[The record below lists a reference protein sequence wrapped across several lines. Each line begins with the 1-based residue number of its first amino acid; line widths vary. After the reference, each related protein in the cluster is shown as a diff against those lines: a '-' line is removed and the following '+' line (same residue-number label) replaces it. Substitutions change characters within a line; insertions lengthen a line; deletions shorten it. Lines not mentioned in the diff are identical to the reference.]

1 MNDHWRQGKLKPENA
16 RVLSQ
21 VARLTMSETVFW
33 GALRFR
39 IIRSGQL
46 AALGYCDWLEV
57 KRYCIGPP
65 DARIEGRAGFVGRGP
80 ASKTYKFIL
89 VLPQQVESLDALDWQ
104 SLLPDPER
112 PGWVKIEEGLI
123 TINAAAT

>member
-1 MNDHWRQGKLKPENA
+1 M
-16 RVLSQ
+16 LSQ

-39 IIRSGQL
+39 IILSGQL
-46 AALGYCDWLEV
+46 ATALGYCDWLEV

-65 DARIEGRAGFVGRGP
+65 DARIEGLVGFVGRGP

>member
-1 MNDHWRQGKLKPENA
+1 MQSPNA
-16 RVLSQ
+16 GLVREAASSLSQ
-21 VARLTMSETVFW
+21 VARLTMSETEFW
-33 GALRFR
+33 GALRFH
-39 IIRSGQL
+39 IILSGQL

-65 DARIEGRAGFVGRGP
+65 DARIEGLVGFVGRGP
-80 ASKTYKFIL
+80 GSKTYKFIL
-89 VLPQQVESLDALDWQ
+89 VLPPKVESVDALDWQ
-104 SLLPDPER
+104 SLLPDPKR

>member
-1 MNDHWRQGKLKPENA
+1 MNDYRRKGTETRKRQGAKSGGSTHNV
-16 RVLSQ
+16 RN
-21 VARLTMSETVFW
+21 
-33 GALRFR
+33 R
-39 IIRSGQL
+39 ILGSAAVPHHPIRATRGP
-46 AALGYCDWLEV
+46 WLEV

-65 DARIEGRAGFVGRGP
+65 DARIEGLVGFVGRGP

-104 SLLPDPER
+104 SLLPDPES

>member
-65 DARIEGRAGFVGRGP
+65 DARIEGLVGLSVAVPP
-80 ASKTYKFIL
+80 AKRT
-89 VLPQQVESLDALDWQ
+89 SLFWYCRSRWNLLMRLTGKASFRTQKGLD
-104 SLLPDPER
+104 
-112 PGWVKIEEGLI
+112 G
-123 TINAAAT
+123 

>member
-1 MNDHWRQGKLKPENA
+1 
-16 RVLSQ
+16 
-21 VARLTMSETVFW
+21 MSETEFW

-39 IIRSGQL
+39 IILSGQL

-65 DARIEGRAGFVGRGP
+65 DARIEGLVGFVGRGP

-89 VLPQQVESLDALDWQ
+89 VLPQQVESLDELDWQ
-104 SLLPDPER
+104 SLLPDPES